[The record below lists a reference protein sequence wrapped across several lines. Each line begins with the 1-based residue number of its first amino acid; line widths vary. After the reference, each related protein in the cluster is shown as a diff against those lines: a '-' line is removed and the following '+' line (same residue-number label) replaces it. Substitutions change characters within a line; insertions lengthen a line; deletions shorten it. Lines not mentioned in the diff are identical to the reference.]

1 VFNHN
6 NIEIFP
12 FTEEQLKHFKKEIE
26 DAGSYEELMIL
37 KEALKDVGGYKETCL
52 HEVQNEYKKKH
63 LRGVYKP
70 LRLFYDTEMPYIFW
84 NAMHQTLLRY
94 EKHLK

>member
-1 VFNHN
+1 MFNHN

-37 KEALKDVGGYKETCL
+37 KEALKDVGGYK
-52 HEVQNEYKKKH
+52 
-63 LRGVYKP
+63 
-70 LRLFYDTEMPYIFW
+70 
-84 NAMHQTLLRY
+84 
-94 EKHLK
+94 